1 MNPDKDLI
9 DLVLLLREPKEET
22 KSWCS
27 DQIIRARIRTGTA
40 QHTRF
45 YLVVLVWGGGETDKR
60 TTATRKDNPEGMK
73 HKTFVPW
80 LVFPC

>member
-9 DLVLLLREPKEET
+9 DLVLLLREPKEEA

-40 QHTRF
+40 QHTRPF
-45 YLVVLVWGGGETDKR
+45 I
-60 TTATRKDNPEGMK
+60 
-73 HKTFVPW
+73 VPVIHCTSVGRW
-80 LVFPC
+80 